1 VAEEVQIGNVG
12 GDGVASEVTL
22 QRLVQ
27 ATEAMAKKSG
37 IENKGAAAKLQALYN
52 GEVKKSANATK
63 EQSAATEDQTTA
75 TKSATQETNKFA
87 RSLGG
92 AAGKG
97 LGALAKSA
105 FSLGKAFWNNE
116 TSVSAFAEQ
125 LPGIG
130 KVLSPFASY
139 VDESTEAFRNLSASG
154 ASFGNNITTMRNTA
168 ANMGMSL
175 GELDGFITA
184 NSEKFAG
191 MAGTVTEG
199 ATRFAAMNKNI
210 KATGDF
216 RNLKEMGFTVME
228 INEGM
233 ADYIDLQTRMGT
245 VQGKSTQQLA
255 AGSADYLQQIDR
267 LAKVT
272 GKTRE
277 EAEKALA
284 SQATDAGIRGMLNA
298 LGEGTEEF
306 KNLQMSLALIDEVG
320 GPAGEAMKDLIDGM
334 PSTEETGKFL
344 AMLGDAA
351 PGVQAALKEIGEGAD
366 PQILLTA
373 LENSVEGLS
382 GFASGTA
389 AEQKQMIDSLRRAN
403 PEMGAMLDAIPQMMK
418 VAGRT
423 LEEAEAEQDARD
435 TATQTM
441 ATFDDTM
448 RDLSAALNK
457 AFIESGVL
465 TLITN
470 GLNLFSTAITGI
482 TSIFT
487 NFTTNLAE
495 GGWISAITTALGEA
509 ITGIWNNAGVVG
521 ALVAGIAV
529 LFAGKAAMGAMTKGI
544 ASKIGSLFGG
554 GAGGGDTGGAGGRP
568 GGGRG
573 GGGGLGK
580 SIGGIGSGIGKG
592 LGGILK
598 GLASGIAAFANP
610 LVLAGGVNIGLV
622 ILGVGAAVAGA
633 TWMVG
638 AALPKFAEGMK
649 SFEDLDGQAL
659 IDAGKGIGAV
669 ALGMAAF
676 GAGSAVSGLGNLVG
690 SVTNGIA
697 GLFGA
702 EDPLEKIKKFQ
713 DYKFDA
719 AAIENNANAI
729 VAYSKGMAALGAGEA
744 LSGIGAAVGAVG
756 GAIAGLFGAENPLD
770 KIKTFGEYQFNTP
783 GIIANAG
790 AVAAYAV
797 AMKDFPTSPAASVFG
812 AFKGGLVSL
821 LGGETDP
828 MAPIKRFGE
837 YQFNTANIIA
847 NAGAVA
853 AYAIA
858 IKDFP
863 TSPAAGVFGAFKG
876 GLVSLL
882 GGETDPMAPIKRFG
896 EYQFNTANIIANAG
910 AVAAYAV
917 AMKDFPT
924 SPAASVF
931 TTLKDGIIGLLGGE
945 VDPFAPMMKFGDLKL
960 NSAGITTNAGAVSSF
975 ADAMSN
981 MPEIDV
987 TRTGGVFG
995 AIAGWFAGDEVM
1007 PWDSVKAFGDANIN
1021 AQGVSANAA
1030 AINAMS
1036 TSLNSFSLE
1045 KLDTT
1050 GIISYTSA
1058 MESLVEVLGEL
1069 NDALSADN
1077 QAGFGTG
1084 TNAGDVVSKM
1094 DTIGSGGGGGSDQL
1108 NTTMQRVEQILTEIR
1123 DFDETTAK
1131 NTRNIIGSNL
1141 AQGNVSNVS
1150 R

>member
-1 VAEEVQIGNVG
+1 MADEVQINNVG

-92 AAGKG
+92 ATAAG
-97 LGALAKSA
+97 LGALYQSA
-105 FSLGKAFWNNE
+105 IGLGKAFWNNE

-130 KVLSPFASY
+130 KMLAPFASY
-139 VDESTEAFRNLSASG
+139 VDESTEAFRSLSASG

-168 ANMGMSL
+168 ANMSMSL

-191 MAGTVTEG
+191 LAGTVTEG

-216 RNLKEMGFTVME
+216 RNLKEMGFSVME

-366 PQILLTA
+366 PKILLTA

-418 VAGRT
+418 VAGRN
-423 LEEAEAEQDARD
+423 LDEAEAEQLERDA
-435 TATQTM
+435 ATQTM

-495 GGWISAITTALGEA
+495 GGWISAITTALSEA

-529 LFAGKAAMGAMTKGI
+529 LFAGKAAMGAMTRGI
-544 ASKIGSLFGG
+544 AGKIGSLFGSG
-554 GAGGGDTGGAGGRP
+554 GAGGGDTGGGADPRGR
-568 GGGRG
+568 GGRG

-580 SIGGIGSGIGKG
+580 SIGNIGKGIGKG

-610 LVLAGGVNIGLV
+610 LVLLGGVNIGLV

-638 AALPKFAEGMK
+638 KALPTMAEGMK
-649 SFEDLDGQAL
+649 SFQELDGQAL
-659 IDAGKGIGAV
+659 IDAGKGMAAIGA
-669 ALGMAAF
+669 GMLVF
-676 GAGSAVSGLGNLVG
+676 GAGSALGG
-690 SVTNGIA
+690 A
-697 GLFGA
+697 GNVISNIFGA
-702 EDPLEKIKKFQ
+702 LPGKGPLEKLKEFS
-713 DYKFDA
+713 DA
-719 AAIENNANAI
+719 KLDTTQIENNANAMM
-729 VAYSKGMAALGAGEA
+729 AYSKAMAGFDGGPAPSILDAFA
-744 LSGIGAAVGAVG
+744 TGI
-756 GAIAGLFGAENPLD
+756 
-770 KIKTFGEYQFNTP
+770 
-783 GIIANAG
+783 
-790 AVAAYAV
+790 
-797 AMKDFPTSPAASVFG
+797 
-812 AFKGGLVSL
+812 VSF

-828 MAPIKRFGE
+828 MAPIKAFGE
-837 YQFNTANIIA
+837 LTLNTANIIA

-853 AYAIA
+853 AYA
-858 IKDFP
+858 
-863 TSPAAGVFGAFKG
+863 T
-876 GLVSLL
+876 
-882 GGETDPMAPIKRFG
+882 
-896 EYQFNTANIIANAG
+896 
-910 AVAAYAV
+910 
-917 AMKDFPT
+917 AMKDFPI

-945 VDPFAPMMKFGDLKL
+945 VDPFAPMMRFGDLKF

-975 ADAMSN
+975 AEAMSN

-1021 AQGVSANAA
+1021 AEGVSANAT

-1077 QAGFGTG
+1077 KAGFGTG

-1094 DTIGSGGGGGSDQL
+1094 DTIGSGGGGSSDQL

-1123 DFDETTAK
+1123 DFDETTSK